1 MYSLMHII
9 ISSNLKRFTKMI
21 EISGKPFEAEMSLE
35 AAVNEDFERSSENYF
50 FVALTKVL

>member
-1 MYSLMHII
+1 MHII